1 MNECLL
7 FLLLLEMLIQSL
19 EPDKTPSSSFSGA
32 QESGSITAVVL
43 PSIPTLAA
51 EGSRAGSWRQ
61 GSCAGPFQGAFL
73 LAASPSIHKQLP
85 HQSRVFPRVIGT
97 YPEE

>member
-43 PSIPTLAA
+43 ASTPTLAA
-51 EGSRAGSWRQ
+51 EGPRAGSWRP
-61 GSCAGPFQGAFL
+61 GSCAGPFRGAFL
-73 LAASPSIHKQLP
+73 LAAFPSIHEQLP
-85 HQSRVFPRVIGT
+85 LQSRVFPRVIGT